1 MISPLSS
8 GFSLPR
14 ALDLL
19 AARSSVIPTV
29 DGGQSVDDMM
39 RVKIAL
45 DYGDRDVVFGVVVA

>member
-1 MISPLSS
+1 MPLSS